1 MKKWYKQH
9 SGEKRIK
16 KAGGVLI
23 LHFSDNSFSDMAA
36 VQLEDEVTI
45 LQDHSGLNPGPTTY

>member
-16 KAGGVLI
+16 KAGGILI
-23 LHFSDNSFSDMAA
+23 LHFSDNSFSDNIKKMELINIS
-36 VQLEDEVTI
+36 QIITFKLD
-45 LQDHSGLNPGPTTY
+45 NTTL